1 MALQQYPAFL
11 VLCSF
16 LAFRALGGV
25 VGRLPLPQHVARD
38 ETRAWRWRNLS
49 VSLVHSLL
57 TGAWALACVFQTSEI
72 LTDVADGYSGSAHL
86 LICLTSGYFILDTVD
101 IILSGQSKAS
111 WEFLLHHILVA
122 PPFLYAAFTRHYL
135 AGGVISLFV
144 EVNSVFL
151 HTRLLLKL
159 SNAQD
164 SVFYR
169 VNKYTNLLTFVCF
182 RLGAQLYLTN
192 FLMHKILQQQQAGA
206 LLLTYSSLVDW
217 LILVSLCSVDI
228 MILIYLYRLV
238 RADFLPWF
246 KDHLKQN
253 SNSHRY
259 SKKFLSD

>member
-16 LAFRALGGV
+16 LAFRALSRILS
-25 VGRLPLPQHVARD
+25 RLPLPQHVARD
-38 ETRAWRWRNLS
+38 AMRTWRWRNLS
-49 VSLVHSLL
+49 VSMVHSLL
-57 TGAWALACVFQTSEI
+57 TGSWALVCVFQTSEI
-72 LTDVADGYSGSAHL
+72 LTDIADGYSGSAHL
-86 LICLTSGYFILDTVD
+86 LICLTSGYFILDTAD

-122 PPFLYAAFTRHYL
+122 PPFMYAAITRHYL

-169 VNKYTNLLTFVCF
+169 VNKYINLLTFICF

-192 FLMHKILQQQQAGA
+192 YMIRKIIKQQQAKTFQV
-206 LLLTYSSLVDW
+206 TYSSLVDSV
-217 LILVSLCSVDI
+217 ILVSLCSVDI

-238 RADFLPWF
+238 RADFLPWS
-246 KDHLKQN
+246 KDRLKRN
-253 SNSHRY
+253 TSSHHN